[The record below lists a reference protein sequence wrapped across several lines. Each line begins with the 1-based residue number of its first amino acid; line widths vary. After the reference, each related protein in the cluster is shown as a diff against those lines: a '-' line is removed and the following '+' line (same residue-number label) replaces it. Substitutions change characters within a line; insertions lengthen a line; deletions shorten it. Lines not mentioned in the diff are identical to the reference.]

1 MISTKAVL
9 ASTPAVDPPATPL
22 AELPAGAHGL
32 VLHLTAG
39 RGLLGQM
46 ATLGLTPGTPV
57 TMIQNYG
64 RGPLIVRVRGARI
77 ALGRGQAQCI
87 QVRRGAE

>member
-1 MISTKAVL
+1 MTTTNDVL
-9 ASTPAVDPPATPL
+9 ASTLTDAAPATPL
-22 AELPAGAHGL
+22 AELPAGGHGL
-32 VLHLTAG
+32 VIHLTAG

-57 TMIQNYG
+57 VMIQNYG

-87 QVRRGAE
+87 QVRRGDE